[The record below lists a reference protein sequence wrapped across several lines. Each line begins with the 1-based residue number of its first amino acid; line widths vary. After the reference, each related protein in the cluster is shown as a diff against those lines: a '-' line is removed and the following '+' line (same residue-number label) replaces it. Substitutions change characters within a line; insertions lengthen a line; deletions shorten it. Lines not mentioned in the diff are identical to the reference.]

1 MLGKLILEFN
11 LRIAGMEEIVLGMR
25 RTQSQRAQDIVA
37 GSSYRHTHPDLVE
50 TARVLSICRDPFGI
64 PHVRFMVSYE
74 RRAQKVL
81 EDGPRILS
89 LSAFTS
95 HYREPATA

>member
-1 MLGKLILEFN
+1 
-11 LRIAGMEEIVLGMR
+11 MEDIVLGMR
-25 RTQSQRAQDIVA
+25 RTQSQRAQDVVA
-37 GSSYRHTHPDLVE
+37 GSSYRHTHLDLVE
-50 TARVLSICRDPFGI
+50 VARVLSICRDPFGI

>member
-1 MLGKLILEFN
+1 M
-11 LRIAGMEEIVLGMR
+11 LGMR
-25 RTQSQRAQDIVA
+25 RSQSQRAQDVVA
-37 GSSYRHTHPDLVE
+37 GSSYRHTHSDVVE
-50 TARVLSICRDPFGI
+50 VARVLSISRDPFGI

-95 HYREPATA
+95 HYCEPAPA